1 VNVALTGGTGF
12 VGSHLAEALHARGDA
27 VTCLV
32 RTAAAG
38 APLEALGGRAVVG
51 TLEDDRALA
60 TLVGGAEIVYHA
72 AGLVALSSADA
83 LFRVNRDGTARVA
96 AAAGSAGVRRLLYV
110 SSLAVTG
117 PTVPGRPLDEAGT
130 PRPVT
135 SYGRSKQAGEDAVRT
150 SGATFTI
157 VRPPIVYG
165 PRDRQILRLF
175 RMARRGWAPLVGH
188 GRRQELSLVHARDL
202 AAALVAAATSERTAG
217 GTYHAAHPT
226 PITQRALLEA
236 IGAAVGSRVRTLALP
251 AALVKAALAM
261 AAAAARLRG
270 SASLLDPA
278 KAAELLAP
286 AWTCSSAALERDAG
300 WRAAIDLREGLGETA
315 RWYRDAG
322 WL

>member
-12 VGSHLAEALHARGDA
+12 VGSHLAETLRARGDA

-32 RTAAAG
+32 RTTEAG
-38 APLEALGGRAVVG
+38 RPLEALGGRAVVG

-60 TLVGGAEIVYHA
+60 TLVSGAEVVYHV
-72 AGLVALSSADA
+72 AGVVALSSADA

-96 AAAGSAGVRRLLYV
+96 VAARTAGVRRLLYV

-117 PTVPGRPLDEAGT
+117 PTVPGRPLDEAGAPGPLT
-130 PRPVT
+130 I
-135 SYGRSKQAGEDAVRT
+135 YGRSKQAGEEAVRA

-165 PRDRQILRLF
+165 PRDRQVLRLF
-175 RMARRGWAPLVGH
+175 RMARRGLAPLVGD

-202 AAALVAAATSERTAG
+202 GGALVAAATSEHTAG

-226 PITQRALLEA
+226 PVTQRALLEA
-236 IGAAVGSRVRTLALP
+236 IGAAVGSRVRMLALP
-251 AALVKAALAM
+251 AALVKAALAV

-270 SASLLDPA
+270 RASLLDPA

-315 RWYRDAG
+315 RWYRQAG